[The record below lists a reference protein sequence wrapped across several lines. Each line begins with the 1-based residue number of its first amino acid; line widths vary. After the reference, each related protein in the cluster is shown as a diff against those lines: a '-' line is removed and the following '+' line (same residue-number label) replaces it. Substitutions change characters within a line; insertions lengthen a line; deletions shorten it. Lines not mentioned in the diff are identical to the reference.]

1 MPNTW
6 NRLVV
11 FNPGEGADDTDFNRL
26 SLWQSILDND
36 LRFAMLTRTDPDINA
51 PWQESNFTKK
61 LHRFHQQ
68 GCVYAGA
75 SNLQLK
81 NKRGL
86 IAQWIAAPDGSEPK
100 LLCYWLD
107 DDEINLTSAAG
118 DPTNPRY
125 DVIAVKLEWEAVTE
139 TRDFQDTAGV
149 LSSYTPTTYKR
160 VKMTARIVQGTPAAS
175 PTIPA
180 LAAGEAYYAVYKV
193 PATFNALMVL
203 DPSGSNEFRD
213 FTFPIGPIRRQ
224 YQAAQQMVFN
234 PADWTVAADGT
245 VTSSAAAK
253 TLRGFVA
260 QDAASEFKVLRATL
274 LSPTTLGFIYGT
286 RDHASVDSD
295 YGSITGTNTK
305 NFADFS
311 SIDLH
316 TCNWW
321 YRKNAFTVSQ
331 PKAGNMRTAS
341 TAGSQNIGGCEVFYK

>member
-68 GCVYAGA
+68 GCVYAGP

-180 LAAGEAYYAVYKV
+180 LAAGEAYYAVYKI
-193 PATFNALMVL
+193 PATFNALISL

-213 FTFPIGPIRRQ
+213 FTFPIGEIKTRFLQ
-224 YQAAQQMVFN
+224 GSELMHV

-245 VTSSAAAK
+245 MTSTATGKIAKGGAMLSSGEAKILQATIAAGA
-253 TLRGFVA
+253 
-260 QDAASEFKVLRATL
+260 
-274 LSPTTLGFIYGT
+274 TLGFDYGIHGSTAETVYGT
-286 RDHASVDSD
+286 IAGV
-295 YGSITGTNTK
+295 NTK

-311 SIDLH
+311 AIDQH
-316 TCNWW
+316 TCKPWF
-321 YRKNAFTVSQ
+321 RKGAFTSNPRV
-331 PKAGNMRTAS
+331 PMIKVTTTA
-341 TAGSQNIGGCEVFYK
+341 AQQLGLLELHYK